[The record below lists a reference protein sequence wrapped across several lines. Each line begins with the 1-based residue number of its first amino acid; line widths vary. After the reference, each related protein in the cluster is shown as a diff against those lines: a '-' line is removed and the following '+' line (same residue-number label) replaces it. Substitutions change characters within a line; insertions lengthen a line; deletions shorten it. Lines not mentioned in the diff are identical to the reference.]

1 MKQKILC
8 FIDSI
13 ASGGAQRQLVGLSI
27 MLKHR
32 GYDVCIM
39 TYYDL
44 PFYKKDLDSNDV
56 KYVYLN
62 KAKGQF
68 LRFFVVKRAV
78 KRFSPDIVISY
89 LNTPSILA
97 CVCKMTGEKWRLI
110 VSERNTTQQLNMMER
125 LKFWL
130 YRFANVIVP
139 NSYTQAQF
147 IRTNFPKLGSKITT
161 ITNFTDINRFCPA
174 KERHRMKSACR
185 MIGVGRISFQKNV
198 VNLIKAIGIVKE
210 MGLDIV
216 VEWYGSPFKYYQEC
230 VEWIKCLHLEGH
242 FSFKE
247 PISNIEKVYSEA
259 DVFCLPSLYEGFPNV
274 LCEAMACG
282 LPVLCSNVCDNPMIM
297 QDGENGY
304 LFNPLNEK
312 DIADKIAKFIQL
324 PNSRKEEMGYKS
336 RKIAINSFSG
346 NFFLEKY
353 ESLINSI

>member
-1 MKQKILC
+1 MKKILC

-13 ASGGAQRQLVGLSI
+13 ASGGAQRQLVGLAI
-27 MLKHR
+27 MLKHS
-32 GYDVCIM
+32 GYEVCIM

-44 PFYKKDLDSNDV
+44 PFYKKDLDLNDV
-56 KYVYLN
+56 EYIYLN
-62 KAKGQF
+62 ESKRKF
-68 LRFFVVKRAV
+68 LRPFVIRRAIN
-78 KRFSPDIVISY
+78 RFSPDIVISY

-97 CVCKMTGEKWRLI
+97 CICKIVGGKWKLI
-110 VSERNTTQQLNMMER
+110 VSERNTTQQLNWMER
-125 LKFWL
+125 VKFCL
-130 YRFANVIVP
+130 YRFADAIVP

-147 IRTNFPKLGSKITT
+147 IRMAFPKLESKITT
-161 ITNFTDINRFCPA
+161 ITNFTDTNRFCPV
-174 KERHRMKSACR
+174 KEGHGMKTVCR
-185 MIGVGRISFQKNV
+185 MIGVGRISLQKNV

-210 MGLDIV
+210 MGLDVV

-230 VEWIKCLHLEGH
+230 ESWIKRLHLEDH

-247 PISNIEKVYSEA
+247 PISNIEKAYSEA

-324 PNSRKEEMGYKS
+324 PNSRKKEMGHKS
-336 RKIAINSFSG
+336 RELAVKAFSEKI
-346 NFFLEKY
+346 FLEKY
-353 ESLINSI
+353 ESLINSL